1 MRPRHWR
8 GMALGLLALSG
19 ALGCQAAPGPAP
31 SSAAA
36 PPAAAVPEHVRAIY
50 SSPTGGHSMLWV
62 AKEAG
67 FFAQND
73 LDVSLDLLRG
83 NQQVL
88 ATLMTGEIDLAQ
100 NTGTSVIDAALASQ
114 SIVAIGSFTDRFTYK
129 LMVDPT
135 IRQVADLRGLG
146 FASSSPGSTDEVAAR
161 KTFAAL
167 GVDPRDVEFISF
179 QDQNGRVAAMRQGIA
194 KATLVVPPNDAVLR
208 KSGFTE
214 LLDTADLDLPYVGI
228 APSVRPDY
236 LRDHRAALE
245 RYMRA
250 MTQVIAYYK
259 HNPEFAKRV
268 IGKYMELDDPDVL
281 EAAVSYYVKV
291 MPRVPYV
298 PEAGVRAMIE
308 DAAAQD
314 PAVRRI
320 DPATLY
326 DNGLVRAVEQ
336 SGLIQA
342 LYPEDATSR

>member
-1 MRPRHWR
+1 MPWSDWR
-8 GMALGLLALSG
+8 RIALGLLALSG
-19 ALGCQAAPGPAP
+19 VLGCQAAPPSPAP
-31 SSAAA
+31 AGAAA
-36 PPAAAVPEHVRAIY
+36 PVGESTAAPERIKAIY

-62 AKEAG
+62 TKDAG
-67 FFAQND
+67 FFEQNN

-114 SIVAIGSFTDRFTYK
+114 NIVAIGSFTDRFTYK
-129 LMVDPT
+129 LMVDPA

-161 KTFAAL
+161 KAFTAL
-167 GVDPRDVEFISF
+167 GVDPRDVDFISF

-208 KSGFTE
+208 KSGFVE

-250 MTQVIAYYK
+250 MTQGIAYYK
-259 HNPEFAKRV
+259 QNPEFAKRV
-268 IGKYMELDDPDVL
+268 IGKYMELDDLEVL
-281 EAAVSYYVKV
+281 DAAATYYIKV

-326 DNGLVRAVEQ
+326 DNSLVRKVEE
-336 SGLIQA
+336 SGLIKQ
-342 LYPEDATSR
+342 LYPD

>member
-1 MRPRHWR
+1 MWQIDVTV
-8 GMALGLLALSG
+8 ALGLLALGG
-19 ALGCQAAPGPAP
+19 ALGCQAVAPSAAGAPGA
-31 SSAAA
+31 ATQAA
-36 PPAAAVPEHVRAIY
+36 PDHIRAIY

-62 AKEAG
+62 AKQAG
-67 FFAQND
+67 FFAQNN

-114 SIVAIGSFTDRFTYK
+114 NIVAIGSFTDRFTYK
-129 LMVDPT
+129 LMVDPA
-135 IRQVADLRGLG
+135 IHQVADLRGLG

-167 GVDPRDVEFISF
+167 GVDPRDVDFISF

-194 KATLVVPPNDAVLR
+194 KATFVVPPNDAVLR
-208 KSGFTE
+208 KAGFAE

-250 MTQVIAYYK
+250 MTQAIAYYK
-259 HNPEFAKRV
+259 HNPEYAKQV

-281 EAAVSYYVKV
+281 DAAATYYVKV

-298 PEAGVRAMIE
+298 PDAGVRAMIE

-314 PAVRRI
+314 PAVRNI

-326 DNGLVRAVEQ
+326 DNSLVRAVEE
-336 SGLIQA
+336 SGLIKE
-342 LYPEDATSR
+342 LYPD

>member
-1 MRPRHWR
+1 MVRQV
-8 GMALGLLALSG
+8 GALLALGLLALGG
-19 ALGCQAAPGPAP
+19 ALGCQAAAPGPAP
-31 SSAAA
+31 SSPAANPGQTEPAA
-36 PPAAAVPEHVRAIY
+36 PTERIRAIY

-67 FFAQND
+67 FFEQNH

-83 NQQVL
+83 NQAVL
-88 ATLMTGEIDLAQ
+88 ATLMTGEIDVAQ

-114 SIVAIGSFTDRFTYK
+114 NIVAIGSFTDRFTYK
-129 LMVDPT
+129 LMVDPS
-135 IRQVADLRGLG
+135 IRQVADLKGLG

-167 GVDPRDVEFISF
+167 GVDPRDVDFISF

-194 KATLVVPPNDAVLR
+194 KGTLVVPPNDAVLR
-208 KSGFTE
+208 KSGLVE

-250 MTQVIAYYK
+250 MTQGVAYYK
-259 HNPEFAKRV
+259 QNPEFAKRV
-268 IGKYMELDDPDVL
+268 VGKYMELDDPDVL
-281 EAAVSYYVKV
+281 DAAATYYAKV

-326 DNGLVRAVEQ
+326 DNSLVGQIEE
-336 SGLIQA
+336 SGLIKE
-342 LYPEDATSR
+342 LYPD

>member
-1 MRPRHWR
+1 MNVQR
-8 GMALGLLALSG
+8 ALGLVVGLLAAAG
-19 ALGCQAAPGPAP
+19 ALGCQAAAPSPPP

-36 PPAAAVPEHVRAIY
+36 PPGQPAAVAPERIRAIY
-50 SSPTGGHSMLWV
+50 SSPTGGQSMLWV
-62 AKEAG
+62 TKEAG
-67 FFAQND
+67 FFEQNH

-114 SIVAIGSFTDRFTYK
+114 NIVAIGSFTDRFTYK
-129 LMVDPT
+129 LMVDPA

-161 KTFAAL
+161 KAFTAL
-167 GVDPRDVEFISF
+167 GIDPRDLDFLSF

-194 KATLVVPPNDAVLR
+194 KGTLVVPPNDAVLR

-250 MTQVIAYYK
+250 MVQGIAYYK
-259 HNPEFAKRV
+259 QNPEFAKRV
-268 IGKYMELDDPDVL
+268 VGTYMQLDDPEVL
-281 EAAVSYYVKV
+281 EAAATYYVKV

-298 PEAGVRAMIE
+298 PESGVRAMIE
-308 DAAAQD
+308 DAATLD

-320 DPATLY
+320 DPGTLY
-326 DNGLVRAVEQ
+326 DNSLVRKIED
-336 SGLIQA
+336 SGLIKD
-342 LYPEDATSR
+342 LYPD

>member
-1 MRPRHWR
+1 MDVQRVL
-8 GMALGLLALSG
+8 GVALGLLVVSG
-19 ALGCQAAPGPAP
+19 ALGCQAAAPGPAP

-36 PPAAAVPEHVRAIY
+36 APGQPAAAAPERIRAIY

-62 AKEAG
+62 TKEAG
-67 FFAQND
+67 FFEQNQ

-114 SIVAIGSFTDRFTYK
+114 NIVAIGSFTDRFTYK
-129 LMVDPT
+129 LMVDPA
-135 IRQVADLRGLG
+135 IRQVADLKGLG

-161 KTFAAL
+161 KAFTAL
-167 GVDPRDVEFISF
+167 GIDPRDLDFLSF

-194 KATLVVPPNDAVLR
+194 KGTLVVPPNDAVLR

-250 MTQVIAYYK
+250 MVQGIAYYK
-259 HNPEFAKRV
+259 QNPEFAKRV
-268 IGKYMELDDPDVL
+268 VGTYMQLDDPEVL
-281 EAAVSYYVKV
+281 EAAATYYIKV

-298 PEAGVRAMIE
+298 PETGVRAMIE
-308 DAAAQD
+308 DAAALD

-320 DPATLY
+320 DPSTLY
-326 DNGLVRAVEQ
+326 DNSFVRKVEE
-336 SGLIQA
+336 SGLIKE
-342 LYPEDATSR
+342 LYPD